1 MAFTPEVVSPQ
12 TPVRGAPA
20 ESLLKAEDVAKILQI
35 SVSMVYKLRRE
46 GRLPAVPVGS
56 LWRFRPE
63 VVRSFTSGD
72 ISQPST
78 PARRRRRV

>member
-1 MAFTPEVVSPQ
+1 MPITLDAAPPAAPLRGPQ
-12 TPVRGAPA
+12 SDP
-20 ESLLKAEDVAKILQI
+20 LLKAEDVAALLQI

-63 VVRSFTSGD
+63 TVRSFANGD
-72 ISQPST
+72 IPQPST